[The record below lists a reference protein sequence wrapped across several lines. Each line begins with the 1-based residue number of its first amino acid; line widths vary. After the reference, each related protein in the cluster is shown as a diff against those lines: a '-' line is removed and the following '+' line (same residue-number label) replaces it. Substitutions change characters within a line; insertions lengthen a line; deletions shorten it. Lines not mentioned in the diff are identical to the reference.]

1 MMPTSTTMTTA
12 AAVGEAERLRTL
24 LEINNALIANLAQDA
39 LFRAIAEA
47 VRRVVPFDRTAIFLH
62 DPDKDVLRI
71 SILESS
77 TAVGNELPLGTEVS
91 ATDSHAGWVFQHR
104 EPLVRQDLAE
114 GLRFPVEDRVFAGG
128 FRSYVML
135 PLVSHGKSLGTL
147 GVASSQPNQ
156 YGDTD
161 VRFLRDVATQIAIA
175 VENMKAYASISALN
189 AQVTEAAARA
199 RALLEINNLMISNLT
214 QDALFRAIAQAVRR
228 VIPFDRTA
236 LCLHDS
242 ARDVLRV
249 AIVESSLPVTRFTV
263 GMEFAVTDTHMGQVF
278 RSQRPLLRGDIEVEH
293 EYPLERLN
301 VADGVHSLLVV
312 PLIVRG
318 ASIGTLGV
326 SSTAPG
332 QYTMADAVFLQEVA
346 NQVAM
351 AVQNMK
357 AYEEISVAYE
367 EISVLKA
374 RLERENAYLQEE
386 IGTEHHFGEMIG
398 SSPALFEVMRHVE
411 RVAPTDATVLISGET
426 GTGKELVARA
436 IHARSARSG
445 RPLVKVNCGAISAGL
460 VESELFGHMKGAF
473 TGALERRLGRFE
485 VADGG
490 TIFLDEI
497 GELPLDTQVKLL
509 RVLQE
514 GEFEP
519 VGASTPSL
527 ADVRV
532 IAATNRDLED
542 AVRSGRFRA
551 DLFYRLNV
559 FPIRTPPLRER
570 VEEIPQLVAFFVGRF
585 ARRFGKTA
593 ERLSPE
599 TMDRLVSYPWPG
611 NVRELQNVVERAV
624 ILATGPTL
632 EIEPDLLRTGK
643 DIGHESKA
651 SPPRPEPS
659 GHGLEA
665 ILKDVETRHVRAA
678 LEQAGWVIEGA
689 RGAARILGLHPNTL
703 RSRIDKLGIRRSHS
717 EVS

>member
-1 MMPTSTTMTTA
+1 MDQ
-12 AAVGEAERLRTL
+12 AERYRTL
-24 LEINNALIANLAQDA
+24 LEINNAVISNLDRDA
-39 LFRAIAEA
+39 LFHAIAEA
-47 VRRVVPFDRTAIFLH
+47 LRPVVPFDRTAIFLH

-71 SILESS
+71 SILEASA
-77 TAVGNELPLGTEVS
+77 AVGHELPLGTEVS
-91 ATDSHAGWVFQHR
+91 ATDSHAGWVFQHG

-114 GLRFPVEDRVFAGG
+114 GLRFPIEDRVFAGG

-135 PLVSHGKSLGTL
+135 PLVARGKSLGTL
-147 GVASSQPNQ
+147 GVASSKPNQ

-161 VRFLRDVATQIAIA
+161 VSFLREVATQIAMA
-175 VENMKAYASISALN
+175 VENMNAYASISTLN
-189 AQVTEAAARA
+189 AQVTEAAERA

-214 QDALFRAIAQAVRR
+214 QDALFRAIAHAVRR

-236 LCLHDS
+236 LCLHDP

-249 AIVESSLPVTRFTV
+249 AIVESSLPVRRFTV
-263 GMEFAVTDTHMGQVF
+263 GMEFPVADTHMGQVF
-278 RSQRPLLRGDIEVEH
+278 RSQRPLLRGDVEVEH
-293 EYPLERLN
+293 EYALERLN

-326 SSTAPG
+326 SSTALG

-351 AVQNMK
+351 AIQNMK
-357 AYEEISVAYE
+357 AYEEIST
-367 EISVLKA
+367 LKA
-374 RLERENAYLQEE
+374 RLERENVYLQEE
-386 IGTEHHFGEMIG
+386 IRTEHNFVEMIG
-398 SSPALFEVMRHVE
+398 SSPALLEVLRSVE

-436 IHARSARSG
+436 VHARSARSG

-460 VESELFGHMKGAF
+460 VESELFGHVKGAF

-519 VGASTPSL
+519 VGASTPSR

-559 FPIRTPPLRER
+559 FPIHTPPLRER

-585 ARRFGKTA
+585 APRFGKTA
-593 ERLSPE
+593 DHVSPE
-599 TMDRLVSYPWPG
+599 TMDRLVGYAWPG

-624 ILATGPTL
+624 ILAMGPTL
-632 EIEPDLLRTGK
+632 EIGPDLLGTGTSV
-643 DIGHESKA
+643 GRAAPA
-651 SPPRPEPS
+651 SPPPSEP
-659 GHGLEA
+659 GGRDLDA
-665 ILKDVETRHVRAA
+665 VLRDVETRHVRAA
-678 LEQAGWVIEGA
+678 LERAGGVIEGA

-703 RSRIDKLGIRRSHS
+703 RSRIEKLGIRRSDS

>member
-24 LEINNALIANLAQDA
+24 LEINNALIANLTQDA

-436 IHARSARSG
+436 IHARSGRSG

-593 ERLSPE
+593 ERISPE

-665 ILKDVETRHVRAA
+665 VLKDVETRHVRAA

>member
-1 MMPTSTTMTTA
+1 MPTSTTMTTA
-12 AAVGEAERLRTL
+12 AAVGETERLRTL
-24 LEINNALIANLAQDA
+24 LEINNALIANLTQDA

-135 PLVSHGKSLGTL
+135 PLVSRGKSLGTL
-147 GVASSQPNQ
+147 GVASSRPNQ
-156 YGDTD
+156 YGETD
-161 VRFLRDVATQIAIA
+161 VGFLRDVATQIAMA
-175 VENMKAYASISALN
+175 VENMKVYASISTLN
-189 AQVTEAAARA
+189 AEVTKAAERS

-278 RSQRPLLRGDIEVEH
+278 GSQRPLLRGDVEVEH

-593 ERLSPE
+593 ERISPE

-651 SPPRPEPS
+651 SPPQPEPS

-665 ILKDVETRHVRAA
+665 VLKDVETRHVRAA
-678 LEQAGWVIEGA
+678 LKQAGWVIEGA

>member
-12 AAVGEAERLRTL
+12 AAVGETERLRTL
-24 LEINNALIANLAQDA
+24 LEINNALIANLTQDA

-135 PLVSHGKSLGTL
+135 PLVSRGKSLGTL
-147 GVASSQPNQ
+147 GVASSRPNQ
-156 YGDTD
+156 YGETD
-161 VRFLRDVATQIAIA
+161 VGFLRDVATQIAMA
-175 VENMKAYASISALN
+175 VENMNVYASISTLN
-189 AQVTEAAARA
+189 AEVTKAAERS

-242 ARDVLRV
+242 ARGVLRV

-278 RSQRPLLRGDIEVEH
+278 RSQQPLLRGDVEVEH

-351 AVQNMK
+351 AIQNMK

-593 ERLSPE
+593 ERISPE

-651 SPPRPEPS
+651 SPPQPEPS

-665 ILKDVETRHVRAA
+665 VLKDVETRHVRAA

>member
-24 LEINNALIANLAQDA
+24 LEINNALIANLTQDA

-293 EYPLERLN
+293 EYPLERIN

-436 IHARSARSG
+436 IHARSGRSG

-665 ILKDVETRHVRAA
+665 VLKDVETRHVRAA

>member
-24 LEINNALIANLAQDA
+24 LEINNALIANLTQDA

-278 RSQRPLLRGDIEVEH
+278 RAQRPLLRGDIEVEH
-293 EYPLERLN
+293 EYPLERIN

-436 IHARSARSG
+436 IHARSGRSG

-665 ILKDVETRHVRAA
+665 VLKDVETRHVRAA

>member
-1 MMPTSTTMTTA
+1 MPTSTTMRTA
-12 AAVGEAERLRTL
+12 AAVGETERLRTL
-24 LEINNALIANLAQDA
+24 LEINNALIANLTQDA

-135 PLVSHGKSLGTL
+135 PLVSRGKSLGTL
-147 GVASSQPNQ
+147 GVASSRPNQ
-156 YGDTD
+156 YGETD
-161 VRFLRDVATQIAIA
+161 VGFLRDVATQIAMA
-175 VENMKAYASISALN
+175 VENMKVYASISTLN
-189 AQVTEAAARA
+189 AEVTKAAERS

-214 QDALFRAIAQAVRR
+214 QDAVFRAIAQAVRR

-278 RSQRPLLRGDIEVEH
+278 RSQRPLLRGDVEVEH

-593 ERLSPE
+593 ERISPE

-632 EIEPDLLRTGK
+632 EIEPDLLRTSK

-651 SPPRPEPS
+651 SPPQPEPS

-665 ILKDVETRHVRAA
+665 VLKDVETRHVRAA

>member
-436 IHARSARSG
+436 IHARSGRSG

>member
-1 MMPTSTTMTTA
+1 MPTSTTMTTA

-436 IHARSARSG
+436 IHARSGRSG

-665 ILKDVETRHVRAA
+665 VLKDVETRHVRAA

>member
-12 AAVGEAERLRTL
+12 AAVGATERLRTL
-24 LEINNALIANLAQDA
+24 LEINNALIANLTQDA

-77 TAVGNELPLGTEVS
+77 TTVGNELPLGTEVS

-135 PLVSHGKSLGTL
+135 PLVSRGKSLGTL
-147 GVASSQPNQ
+147 GVASSRPNQ
-156 YGDTD
+156 YGETD
-161 VRFLRDVATQIAIA
+161 VGFLRDVATQIAMA
-175 VENMKAYASISALN
+175 VENMKVYASISTLN
-189 AQVTEAAARA
+189 AEVTKAAERS

-242 ARDVLRV
+242 ARDVLLV

-278 RSQRPLLRGDIEVEH
+278 RSQRPLLRGDVEVEH

-570 VEEIPQLVAFFVGRF
+570 VEEIPQLVAFFVDRF

-593 ERLSPE
+593 ERISPE

-611 NVRELQNVVERAV
+611 NVRELQNVVRNIVVMHDGDMVTTDMLPPLMKRQNGAHAAPTPEGPASHA
-624 ILATGPTL
+624 LATTNGGGSGDKIRPLWQVEREAIESAIAACEGNVPRAAVRL
-632 EIEPDLLRTGK
+632 EI
-643 DIGHESKA
+643 
-651 SPPRPEPS
+651 SPSTIYRK
-659 GHGLEA
+659 L
-665 ILKDVETRHVRAA
+665 
-678 LEQAGWVIEGA
+678 QAWEEK
-689 RGAARILGLHPNTL
+689 R
-703 RSRIDKLGIRRSHS
+703 
-717 EVS
+717 

>member
-12 AAVGEAERLRTL
+12 AAVGETERLRTL
-24 LEINNALIANLAQDA
+24 LEINNALIANLTQDA

-77 TAVGNELPLGTEVS
+77 TTVGNELPLGTEVS

-135 PLVSHGKSLGTL
+135 PLVSRGKSLGTL
-147 GVASSQPNQ
+147 GVASSRPNQ
-156 YGDTD
+156 YGETD
-161 VRFLRDVATQIAIA
+161 VGFLRDVATQIAMA
-175 VENMKAYASISALN
+175 VENMKVYASISTLN
-189 AQVTEAAARA
+189 AEVTKAAERS

-242 ARDVLRV
+242 ARDVLLV

-278 RSQRPLLRGDIEVEH
+278 RSQRPLLRGDVEVEH

-593 ERLSPE
+593 ERISPE

-632 EIEPDLLRTGK
+632 EIEPDLLRAGK

-651 SPPRPEPS
+651 SPPQPEPS

-665 ILKDVETRHVRAA
+665 VLKDVETRHVRAA

>member
-24 LEINNALIANLAQDA
+24 LEINNALIANLTQDA

-278 RSQRPLLRGDIEVEH
+278 RSQRHLLRGDIEVEH

-436 IHARSARSG
+436 IHARSGRSG

-665 ILKDVETRHVRAA
+665 VLKDVETRHVRAA

>member
-1 MMPTSTTMTTA
+1 MLPTPTTMTTG
-12 AAVGEAERLRTL
+12 AAVRETECLHTL
-24 LEINNALIANLAQDA
+24 LEINNALIANLTRDA

-71 SILESS
+71 SILEAAA
-77 TAVGNELPLGTEVS
+77 AVGDELPLGTEVS
-91 ATDSHAGWVFQHR
+91 ATDSHAGWVFEHR

-114 GLRFPVEDRVFAGG
+114 GLRFPIEDRVLAAGL
-128 FRSYVML
+128 RSYVML
-135 PLVSHGKSLGTL
+135 PLVARGKSLGTL
-147 GVASSQPNQ
+147 GVASSRPNQ

-161 VRFLRDVATQIAIA
+161 VSFLREVATQIAMA

-189 AQVTEAAARA
+189 TQVTEAAERS

-214 QDALFRAIAQAVRR
+214 QDALFHAITHAVRR

-236 LCLHDS
+236 LCLHDP

-249 AIVESSLPVTRFTV
+249 VIVESSLPVTRFTV
-263 GMEFAVTDTHMGQVF
+263 GMEFPVTDTHMGQVF
-278 RSQRPLLRGDIEVEH
+278 RSQRPLLRGDVEVEH
-293 EYPLERLN
+293 EYALERLN

-318 ASIGTLGV
+318 TSIGTLDV
-326 SSTAPG
+326 SSTALR
-332 QYTMADAVFLQEVA
+332 QYTMPDAVFLQEVA

-351 AVQNMK
+351 AIQNMR
-357 AYEEISVAYE
+357 AYEEIST
-367 EISVLKA
+367 LKA
-374 RLERENAYLQEE
+374 RLERENVYLQEE
-386 IGTEHHFGEMIG
+386 IRTEHNFIEMIG
-398 SSPALFEVMRHVE
+398 ASPALFEVMRNVE

-460 VESELFGHMKGAF
+460 VESELFGHVKGAF

-519 VGASTPSL
+519 VGSSTPSR
-527 ADVRV
+527 ADLRV

-542 AVRSGRFRA
+542 AVRSGRFRS

-559 FPIRTPPLRER
+559 FPICTPPLRER

-593 ERLSPE
+593 ERVSPE
-599 TMDRLVSYPWPG
+599 TMDRLVRYAWPG
-611 NVRELQNVVERAV
+611 NVRELQNIVERAV

-632 EIEPDLLRTGK
+632 EIGPDLLGTDKRVGR
-643 DIGHESKA
+643 ESPS
-651 SPPRPEPS
+651 SPPPSEPR
-659 GHGLEA
+659 GRDLNA
-665 ILKDVETRHVRAA
+665 VLRDVETRHVRAA

-703 RSRIDKLGIRRSHS
+703 RGRIQKLGIRRCDS

>member
-436 IHARSARSG
+436 IHARSGRSG

-570 VEEIPQLVAFFVGRF
+570 VEEIPQPVAFFVGRF

>member
-1 MMPTSTTMTTA
+1 MPTSTTMTTA
-12 AAVGEAERLRTL
+12 AAVGETERLRTL
-24 LEINNALIANLAQDA
+24 LEINNALIANLTQDA

-135 PLVSHGKSLGTL
+135 PLVSRGKSLGTL
-147 GVASSQPNQ
+147 GVASSRPNQ
-156 YGDTD
+156 YGETD
-161 VRFLRDVATQIAIA
+161 VGFLRDVATQIAMA
-175 VENMKAYASISALN
+175 VENMKVYASISTLN
-189 AQVTEAAARA
+189 AEVTKAAERS

-278 RSQRPLLRGDIEVEH
+278 GSQRPLLRGDVEVEH

-593 ERLSPE
+593 ERISPE

-632 EIEPDLLRTGK
+632 EIEPDLLRIGK

-651 SPPRPEPS
+651 SPPQPEPS

-665 ILKDVETRHVRAA
+665 VLKDVETRHVRAA
-678 LEQAGWVIEGA
+678 LKQAGWVIEGA

>member
-1 MMPTSTTMTTA
+1 MPTSTTMTTA

-436 IHARSARSG
+436 IHARSGRSG

>member
-436 IHARSARSG
+436 IHARSGRSG

-659 GHGLEA
+659 SHGLEA
-665 ILKDVETRHVRAA
+665 VLKDVETRHVRAA

>member
-12 AAVGEAERLRTL
+12 AAVGETERLRTL
-24 LEINNALIANLAQDA
+24 LEINNALIANLTQDA

-135 PLVSHGKSLGTL
+135 PLVSRGKSLGTL
-147 GVASSQPNQ
+147 GVASSRPNQ
-156 YGDTD
+156 YGETD
-161 VRFLRDVATQIAIA
+161 VGFLRDVATQIAMA
-175 VENMKAYASISALN
+175 VENMKVYASISTLN
-189 AQVTEAAARA
+189 AEVTKAAERS

-278 RSQRPLLRGDIEVEH
+278 RSQRPLLRGDVEVEH

-593 ERLSPE
+593 ERISPE

-651 SPPRPEPS
+651 SPPQPEPS

-665 ILKDVETRHVRAA
+665 VLKDVETRHVRAA

>member
-1 MMPTSTTMTTA
+1 MPTSTTMTTA

-278 RSQRPLLRGDIEVEH
+278 RSQRPLLRGDVEVEH

-436 IHARSARSG
+436 IHARSGRSG

-514 GEFEP
+514 EEFEP

>member
-436 IHARSARSG
+436 IHARSGRSG

-665 ILKDVETRHVRAA
+665 VLKDVETRHVRAA